1 MPKRDAVPAGAPVW
15 IELSTS
21 DAEKSQAFYA
31 PLFGW
36 DVQDPGPEFG
46 GYKNFLKGDVQIA
59 GLMGHDGTTGQ
70 PDAWGIYLTTPDI
83 KATVDAAA
91 ASGATVFVP
100 PMEVSTLGSMAVMA
114 DPTGAMIGAWQPN
127 EMQGFGLIGEEGAPS
142 WFELHTSDYDT
153 AVPFYRD
160 VFEWDTHTV
169 SDSPEFRYTTLGADD
184 GQEAGIMDAAA
195 ENAPSYW
202 ALYFHVEDADTTF
215 ERVTE
220 LGGTVLEP
228 PVDTPYGRIGT
239 AVDPVGARFK
249 LRQAL

>member
-21 DAEKSQAFYA
+21 DPAKSEAFYA

-36 DVQDPGPEFG
+36 TVQDPGPEYG
-46 GYKNFLKGDVQIA
+46 GYKNFLKNDEMVA

-83 KATVDAAA
+83 QATVDAAS
-91 ASGATVFVP
+91 ASGGTVFVP
-100 PMEVSTLGSMAVMA
+100 PMQVAALGSMAVMA
-114 DPTGAMIGAWQPN
+114 DPAGAVIGAWQPD

-142 WFELHTSDYDT
+142 WFELHTSDYGT

-160 VFEWDTHTV
+160 VFKWDTHTV
-169 SDSPEFRYTTLGADD
+169 SDSPEFRYTTLGEGD

-195 ENAPSYW
+195 EGVPSYW
-202 ALYFHVEDADTTF
+202 ALYLHVDDADKTLAK
-215 ERVTE
+215 VAE
-220 LGGTVLEP
+220 LGGSVAEP
-228 PVDTPYGRIGT
+228 AVDTPYGRLAT
-239 AVDPVGARFK
+239 ALDPNGARFK
-249 LRQAL
+249 LRQP